1 MKLYRANR
9 EAIFY
14 LNQMAENANEN
25 ETIVTLDQIRKEMKE
40 TQKRIEELSS
50 FVEELEGMAKKEK

>member
-1 MKLYRANR
+1 
-9 EAIFY
+9 
-14 LNQMAENANEN
+14 MAENANED

-50 FVEELEGMAKKEK
+50 FVEELEGMAKKAK

>member
-14 LNQMAENANEN
+14 LNQMAENANED